1 MNSTR
6 YKSDDLKF
14 FCMNNVDI
22 LLIGETKLD
31 SSFPDAQFF
40 IEGYSEPLRLD
51 VSVRSGGPPIR
62 QLTKLKIPMDI
73 KIIIFELTL
82 RKERLLVVSVY
93 KPPAQDT
100 TYFLNWLSQIIDF
113 YSITYVS
120 EEIYNRF

>member
-31 SSFPDAQFF
+31 SYFPDAQSF
-40 IEGYSEPLRLD
+40 IEGYSKPLRLD

-73 KIIIFELTL
+73 KIIIFELNL

>member
-1 MNSTR
+1 M
-6 YKSDDLKF
+6 
-14 FCMNNVDI
+14 
-22 LLIGETKLD
+22 
-31 SSFPDAQFF
+31 QFF
-40 IEGYSEPLRLD
+40 IEGYSKPLRLD

-73 KIIIFELTL
+73 KIIIFELNL